1 MEPVIRFGDI
11 LFIMSLMSAVADSK
25 LLMSFVFS
33 AILPSFALILS
44 EDENIQSAC
53 AMYIVLLNE
62 LRSRS
67 KSSSPSSGE
76 KSSHST
82 MVASLY
88 K

>member
-1 MEPVIRFGDI
+1 MDSYTLNTVNYNYKTLSHEGFGGVCKYI
-11 LFIMSLMSAVADSK
+11 ATPKRVGYSR
-25 LLMSFVFS
+25 LLVKH
-33 AILPSFALILS
+33 
-44 EDENIQSAC
+44 ENIQSAC